1 MPQARVLLVDD
12 DPSMLTLYS
21 YRLQACNC
29 VITTAQ
35 SGTEALEALNKELPD
50 LVITDL
56 RMENMDGL
64 ALFDRIQAQWPS
76 LPVII
81 FTAQGSIRE
90 AVNATQK
97 GVFSF
102 LTKPPDKD
110 ELVTTINQAL
120 QLSRRINIPHGE
132 WQALFSTR
140 SAKMHALIDQAKLLA
155 SSDVNVL
162 ISGESGAGKEVLAR
176 SLHRYGDR
184 SDKPFVAI
192 NCGAMPG
199 ELLESEL
206 FGHVKG
212 AFTGAAR
219 DHEGLF
225 VAADGGVLFLDEI
238 GDMPLVLQ
246 SKLLRVLQ
254 EKTVRP
260 LGGTKDRAINVRIIS
275 ATHQNLTEAIKNKT
289 FREDLFY
296 RLNVVNL
303 KVPPLRERKEDIP
316 LMVTTFLDAL
326 AKNHNMT
333 KQLAPQAL
341 VLLLSYDWPG
351 NVRQL
356 KNVIEQVYA
365 LSTSAMISPL
375 LIENAIPDLNRGDVK
390 PLTEAKQEFERDYVI
405 GLLKATQG
413 NMAQAAILAGR
424 NRSDFYKICKR
435 YDLDSDSFKS

>member
-35 SGTEALEALNKELPD
+35 SGSEALDALNKELPD

-132 WQALFSTR
+132 WQSLFSTR

-162 ISGESGAGKEVLAR
+162 ISGESGAGKEVLAS

-225 VAADGGVLFLDEI
+225 VAANGGVLFLDEI

-316 LMVTTFLDAL
+316 LMVNTFLDAL
-326 AKNHNMT
+326 AKNNNAS

-375 LIENAIPDLNRGDVK
+375 LIENAIPDLNRSDVK

>member
-29 VITTAQ
+29 AITTAQ
-35 SGTEALEALNKELPD
+35 SGSEALEALNKELPD

-110 ELVTTINQAL
+110 ELVATINQAL

-162 ISGESGAGKEVLAR
+162 ISGESGAGKEVLAS

-260 LGGTKDRAINVRIIS
+260 LGGTKDRPINVRIIS

-316 LMVTTFLDAL
+316 LMVNTFLDAL
-326 AKNHNMT
+326 GKSHNT
-333 KQLAPQAL
+333 SKQLAPQAL

-375 LIENAIPDLNRGDVK
+375 LIENAIPDLNRSDVK

-435 YDLDSDSFKS
+435 YDLDSDSFKT

>member
-1 MPQARVLLVDD
+1 MSQARILLVDD

-29 VITTAQ
+29 ITTTAR
-35 SGTEALEALNKELPD
+35 SGAEALEALSKELPD

-64 ALFDRIQAQWPS
+64 ALFDRIQTQWPS

-90 AVNATQK
+90 AVSATQK

-110 ELVTTINQAL
+110 ELVAAINQAM
-120 QLSRRINIPHGE
+120 QISRRTNIPHGQ
-132 WQALFSTR
+132 WQAIFSTC
-140 SAKMHALIDQAKLLA
+140 SAKMHGLIDQAKLLA

-162 ISGESGAGKEVLAR
+162 ISGESGSGKEVLAR

-199 ELLESEL
+199 EILESEL

-225 VAADGGVLFLDEI
+225 VAADSGVLFLDEI

-260 LGGTKDRAINVRIIS
+260 LGGTKDRPINVRIIS
-275 ATHQNLTEAIKNKT
+275 ATHQNLAEAIKNKS

-316 LMVTTFLDAL
+316 LMVNSFLDNL
-326 AKNHNMT
+326 AKSHNAV

-375 LIENAIPDLNRGDVK
+375 LIENAIPDLNRSDIK

-435 YDLDSDSFKS
+435 YDLDSDNFKP

>member
-29 VITTAQ
+29 ITSTAQ
-35 SGTEALEALNKELPD
+35 SGAQALEALNKELPD

-110 ELVTTINQAL
+110 ELVATINQAL
-120 QLSRRINIPHGE
+120 QLSRRTNIPHGE

-140 SAKMHALIDQAKLLA
+140 SAKMNALIDQAKLLA

-199 ELLESEL
+199 EILESEL

-225 VAADGGVLFLDEI
+225 VAAEGGVLFLDEI

-275 ATHQNLTEAIKNKT
+275 ATHQTLSESIKNKT

-316 LMVTTFLDAL
+316 LMVNNFLETL
-326 AKNHNMT
+326 GKTHNT
-333 KQLAPQAL
+333 SKQLAPQAL

-356 KNVIEQVYA
+356 KNVIEQVFA

-375 LIENAIPDLNRGDVK
+375 LIENAIPDLNRGDIK

>member
-12 DPSMLTLYS
+12 DPSMLTLHS

-29 VITTAQ
+29 IISTAQ
-35 SGTEALEALNKELPD
+35 SGSEALESLNKELPD

-56 RMENMDGL
+56 RMESMDGL

-110 ELVTTINQAL
+110 ELVSTINQAL

-162 ISGESGAGKEVLAR
+162 ISGESGAGKEVLAS

-184 SDKPFVAI
+184 NDKPFVAI

-260 LGGTKDRAINVRIIS
+260 LGGTKDRPINVRIIS
-275 ATHQNLTEAIKNKT
+275 ATHQNLPEAIKNKT

-316 LMVTTFLDAL
+316 LMVNSFLDSLSKSHGAV
-326 AKNHNMT
+326 

-341 VLLLSYDWPG
+341 VSLLSYDWPG

>member
-184 SDKPFVAI
+184 SDKPFVA
-192 NCGAMPG
+192 
-199 ELLESEL
+199 
-206 FGHVKG
+206 
-212 AFTGAAR
+212 
-219 DHEGLF
+219 
-225 VAADGGVLFLDEI
+225 
-238 GDMPLVLQ
+238 
-246 SKLLRVLQ
+246 
-254 EKTVRP
+254 
-260 LGGTKDRAINVRIIS
+260 
-275 ATHQNLTEAIKNKT
+275 
-289 FREDLFY
+289 
-296 RLNVVNL
+296 
-303 KVPPLRERKEDIP
+303 
-316 LMVTTFLDAL
+316 
-326 AKNHNMT
+326 
-333 KQLAPQAL
+333 
-341 VLLLSYDWPG
+341 
-351 NVRQL
+351 
-356 KNVIEQVYA
+356 
-365 LSTSAMISPL
+365 
-375 LIENAIPDLNRGDVK
+375 
-390 PLTEAKQEFERDYVI
+390 
-405 GLLKATQG
+405 
-413 NMAQAAILAGR
+413 
-424 NRSDFYKICKR
+424 
-435 YDLDSDSFKS
+435 

>member
-29 VITTAQ
+29 IISTAQ
-35 SGTEALEALNKELPD
+35 SGSEALESLNKELPD

-56 RMENMDGL
+56 RMESMDGL

-110 ELVTTINQAL
+110 ELVSTINQAL

-162 ISGESGAGKEVLAR
+162 ISGESGAGKEVLAS

-184 SDKPFVAI
+184 NDKPFVAI

-260 LGGTKDRAINVRIIS
+260 LGGTKDRPINVRIIS
-275 ATHQNLTEAIKNKT
+275 ATHQNLPEAIKNKT

-316 LMVTTFLDAL
+316 LMVNSFLDSLSKSHGAV
-326 AKNHNMT
+326 

-341 VLLLSYDWPG
+341 VSLLSYDWPG

>member
-29 VITTAQ
+29 IISTAQ
-35 SGTEALEALNKELPD
+35 SGSEALESLNKELPD

-56 RMENMDGL
+56 RMESMDGL

-110 ELVTTINQAL
+110 ELVSTINQAL

-162 ISGESGAGKEVLAR
+162 ISGESGAGKEVLAS

-184 SDKPFVAI
+184 NDKPFVAI

-260 LGGTKDRAINVRIIS
+260 LGGTKDRPINVRIIS
-275 ATHQNLTEAIKNKT
+275 ATHQNLPEAIKNKT

-316 LMVTTFLDAL
+316 FMVNSFLDSLSKSHGAV
-326 AKNHNMT
+326 

-341 VLLLSYDWPG
+341 VSLLSYDWPG

>member
-1 MPQARVLLVDD
+1 MSQARVLLVDD
-12 DPSMLTLYS
+12 DPNMLTLYS

-29 VITTAQ
+29 ITTTAQ
-35 SGTEALEALNKELPD
+35 SGAEALEALNKELPD

-56 RMENMDGL
+56 RMESMDGL

-110 ELVTTINQAL
+110 ELVATINQAL

-162 ISGESGAGKEVLAR
+162 ISGESGAGKEVLAG

-225 VAADGGVLFLDEI
+225 LAADGGVLFLDEI
-238 GDMPLVLQ
+238 GDMP
-246 SKLLRVLQ
+246 
-254 EKTVRP
+254 
-260 LGGTKDRAINVRIIS
+260 
-275 ATHQNLTEAIKNKT
+275 
-289 FREDLFY
+289 
-296 RLNVVNL
+296 
-303 KVPPLRERKEDIP
+303 
-316 LMVTTFLDAL
+316 
-326 AKNHNMT
+326 
-333 KQLAPQAL
+333 
-341 VLLLSYDWPG
+341 
-351 NVRQL
+351 
-356 KNVIEQVYA
+356 
-365 LSTSAMISPL
+365 
-375 LIENAIPDLNRGDVK
+375 
-390 PLTEAKQEFERDYVI
+390 
-405 GLLKATQG
+405 
-413 NMAQAAILAGR
+413 
-424 NRSDFYKICKR
+424 
-435 YDLDSDSFKS
+435 

>member
-35 SGTEALEALNKELPD
+35 SGTEALESLNKELPD

-56 RMENMDGL
+56 RMEHMDGL

-110 ELVTTINQAL
+110 ELVATINQAL

-275 ATHQNLTEAIKNKT
+275 ATHQNLSEAIKNKT

-316 LMVTTFLDAL
+316 LMVNTFLDTL
-326 AKNHNMT
+326 AKNNNAG

-375 LIENAIPDLNRGDVK
+375 LIENAIPDLNRSDVK

>member
-351 NVRQL
+351 
-356 KNVIEQVYA
+356 
-365 LSTSAMISPL
+365 
-375 LIENAIPDLNRGDVK
+375 
-390 PLTEAKQEFERDYVI
+390 
-405 GLLKATQG
+405 
-413 NMAQAAILAGR
+413 
-424 NRSDFYKICKR
+424 
-435 YDLDSDSFKS
+435 

>member
-35 SGTEALEALNKELPD
+35 SGTEALESLNKELPD

-56 RMENMDGL
+56 RMEHMDGL

-110 ELVTTINQAL
+110 ELVATINQAL

-184 SDKPFVAI
+184 CDKPFVAI

-275 ATHQNLTEAIKNKT
+275 ATHQNLSEAIKNKT

-316 LMVTTFLDAL
+316 LMVNTFLDTL
-326 AKNHNMT
+326 AKNNNAS

-375 LIENAIPDLNRGDVK
+375 LIENAIPDLNRSDVK